1 MTPSLRLFLPAI
13 AIAALS
19 APASAGTFSLLG
31 TATIVHNA
39 PPPFPD
45 AIRLTT
51 TDATSFGTVL
61 YDPAPIAIP
70 FDQLTTLST
79 DLDMAGGEEV
89 AQSPRITLYHVALDG
104 SGLKHVFITLTPDVL
119 NQWTTTGNLID
130 PNSNAP
136 IWDLHELSDAPDAA
150 TLTYAEA
157 LGVLRGTSIS
167 FASIDLDAGAFQDQT
182 LYVDHFNVNGDEL
195 TVAPVPEPASLT
207 LLTAASAILLRRRRR

>member
-1 MTPSLRLFLPAI
+1 MIRFLLPAL
-13 AIAALS
+13 AVAVFS
-19 APASAGTFSLLG
+19 APAFAGTFSLLG
-31 TATIVHNA
+31 TATEVHDA
-39 PPPFPD
+39 PAPFPD
-45 AIRLTT
+45 AIRLTS

-61 YDPAPIAIP
+61 YEVSPTAIA
-70 FDQLTTLST
+70 FNQLSTLST
-79 DLDMAGGEEV
+79 DLDMTAGVEV

-104 SGLKHVFITLTPDVL
+104 SGLKHIFITLTPDVL

-167 FASIDLDAGAFQDQT
+167 FASIDLDAGAFQSQT

-195 TVAPVPEPASLT
+195 TVAPAPEPASLT
-207 LLTAASAILLRRRRR
+207 LLGAAGVLLLRRRRR